1 MAQKFSR
8 GSLLN
13 QASLLSDES
22 FEERMKYLR
31 KELLNKFLN
40 KHGFASVDRPR
51 EGPKGGRVWME
62 PLYAIHLAAW
72 NADSLALKLL
82 LAEGADPDA
91 TFKGSNALEIAMEE
105 DQDGSHSEVI
115 GILKN
120 ALQIRTLQL

>member
-1 MAQKFSR
+1 M
-8 GSLLN
+8 
-13 QASLLSDES
+13 
-22 FEERMKYLR
+22 
-31 KELLNKFLN
+31 LNKFLK

-51 EGPKGGRVWME
+51 EGPEGGRVWME

-91 TFKGSNALEIAMEE
+91 TFKGSNALEIAVEE

-115 GILKN
+115 EILRN

>member
-1 MAQKFSR
+1 
-8 GSLLN
+8 
-13 QASLLSDES
+13 
-22 FEERMKYLR
+22 
-31 KELLNKFLN
+31 
-40 KHGFASVDRPR
+40 
-51 EGPKGGRVWME
+51 ME

-91 TFKGSNALEIAMEE
+91 TFKGSNALEIAIEE